1 MTPDE
6 AKFLATTTLKQ
17 IRKEWDITR
26 KVLKAVPEDN
36 LQYQPD
42 PKARTAI
49 ELCWHI
55 VMTDL
60 WFMES
65 IVAGEFSME
74 EPQRPDDVKIPT
86 DVIRWYEERSPE
98 WLEKLEGLGGERY
111 AAPTS
116 FFGMFDYPAVM
127 YLHFAVVHAVHHRAQ
142 LSVYLRP
149 MGSKIPSIYGGSADE
164 PFEMPKA

>member
-1 MTPDE
+1 MTPDK
-6 AKFLATTTLKQ
+6 AKFLATTTLEQ
-17 IRKEWDITR
+17 IRKEWGITR
-26 KVLKAVPEDN
+26 KVLAAVPEDN

-74 EPQRPDDVKIPT
+74 EPQRPDDVKTP
-86 DVIRWYEERSPE
+86 
-98 WLEKLEGLGGERY
+98 
-111 AAPTS
+111 
-116 FFGMFDYPAVM
+116 
-127 YLHFAVVHAVHHRAQ
+127 
-142 LSVYLRP
+142 P
-149 MGSKIPSIYGGSADE
+149 M
-164 PFEMPKA
+164 